1 MSHERA
7 ATLSNASLLFCS
19 GYAFG
24 LVIFRHRPV
33 LLHDYSCTFYEC
45 SECLVVGAQC
55 QAIGQSTA
63 SGRVMSRGYMYQSCI
78 HRHMPGSMSC
88 LRMGLPRCSW
98 RGPGSWSL
106 ELDTVCH
113 PVGLLSLMRL
123 FWCSHQFET
132 SAEQAWQGLARQS
145 GFVRC
150 Q

>member
-45 SECLVVGAQC
+45 SGCLVVGAKC

-63 SGRVMSRGYMYQSCI
+63 SGRVMSRGYQPCI

-98 RGPGSWSL
+98 RGPSSWSL

-123 FWCSHQFET
+123 FWCSHQCET
-132 SAEQAWQGLARQS
+132 SAEQAWQGSATQS